1 MLFVVV
7 IGWLASALFC
17 AILAN
22 EKGYFP
28 VAWFFGG
35 LLFGFFALIAAAG
48 LPDKKLRKYSRQIE
62 GEKNSKEPQ
71 SDGDRAKKTVSWD
84 NVSKLDK

>member
-22 EKGYFP
+22 EKGYLP

-35 LLFGFFALIAAAG
+35 LFFGFFALIAAVG
-48 LPDKKLRKYSRQIE
+48 LPDKKLRKYIRQIE
-62 GEKNSKEPQ
+62 GEKNSKEPK
-71 SDGDRAKKTVSWD
+71 SDIDKKIFK
-84 NVSKLDK
+84 N

>member
-22 EKGYFP
+22 EKGYLP

-35 LLFGFFALIAAAG
+35 LFFGFFALIAAVG
-48 LPDKKLRKYSRQIE
+48 LPDKKLRKYIRQIE
-62 GEKNSKEPQ
+62 GEKNSKEPK
-71 SDGDRAKKTVSWD
+71 SDIDKKIFKNGTQYKDS
-84 NVSKLDK
+84 

>member
-22 EKGYFP
+22 EKGYLP

-35 LLFGFFALIAAAG
+35 LFFGFFALIAAAG
-48 LPDKKLRKYSRQIE
+48 LPDKKLRKYIREIE
-62 GEKNSKEPQ
+62 GERNSKEPQ
-71 SDGDRAKKTVSWD
+71 SDGDWTKKPASWD
-84 NVSKLDK
+84 YDLS

>member
-1 MLFVVV
+1 MLFVIV

-22 EKGYFP
+22 EKGYLP

-35 LLFGFFALIAAAG
+35 LFFGFFALIAAAG
-48 LPDKKLRKYSRQIE
+48 LPDKKLRKYIRQIE
-62 GEKNSKEPQ
+62 GEKNSKEPK
-71 SDGDRAKKTVSWD
+71 SDIDKKIFKNGTQ
-84 NVSKLDK
+84 

>member
-22 EKGYFP
+22 EKGYLP

-35 LLFGFFALIAAAG
+35 LFFGFFALIAAVG
-48 LPDKKLRKYSRQIE
+48 LPDKKLRKYIRQIE
-62 GEKNSKEPQ
+62 GEKNSKEPK
-71 SDGDRAKKTVSWD
+71 SDIDKKIFKNGTQ
-84 NVSKLDK
+84 

>member
-1 MLFVVV
+1 MVFWR
-7 IGWLASALFC
+7 IF
-17 AILAN
+17 
-22 EKGYFP
+22 
-28 VAWFFGG
+28 
-35 LLFGFFALIAAAG
+35 FGFFALIAAAG